1 MSPVRAAVIVIL
13 VAASK
18 EERVLVGADMTV
30 FCVICPQVCPALPN
44 GRVLISGASHLML
57 KMLVDQPRLTRTP
70 IILLAGVAIATAIA
84 PLTLVRG
91 AIRRWSQLPASSSVS
106 PRSFEVAAIRPDHS
120 GEGFNAN
127 ITAGRF
133 VMKRCTVMD
142 LIEYSYDLKESQV
155 LGAPKWINSEKYD
168 IEAKVE
174 DSVVA
179 TEQKMS
185 NEQRIFAMRSRVQGL
200 LANRFGLR
208 VHHSMKVLPALAL
221 VTTKGGPKFSRA
233 AERSTPGADSDGR
246 EVSMRMDGKRWVLTL
261 DQAPMRYLVLVLS
274 RQPEI
279 GRSVLVD
286 KTGLAG
292 DYALELSWEPQDLTA
307 AASGASEHSGP
318 TLFTAVR
325 EQLGLRLEARKE
337 SVDVLVLDGI
347 ERPSE
352 N

>member
-1 MSPVRAAVIVIL
+1 MIR
-13 VAASK
+13 
-18 EERVLVGADMTV
+18 M
-30 FCVICPQVCPALPN
+30 PN
-44 GRVLISGASHLML
+44 
-57 KMLVDQPRLTRTP
+57 
-70 IILLAGVAIATAIA
+70 ILLASLAIATVIG
-84 PLTLVRG
+84 PVTLVKG
-91 AIRRWSQLPASSSVS
+91 AIRRRLQLPASSSV
-106 PRSFEVAAIRPDHS
+106 PLRSFEVAAIRPDHS
-120 GEGFNAN
+120 GESFNAD

-155 LGAPKWINSEKYD
+155 LGGPKWINSEKYD

-179 TEQKMS
+179 AEQKMP
-185 NEQRIFAMRSRVQGL
+185 NEQRILAMRSRVQGL

-208 VHHSMKVLPALAL
+208 VHHSVKVLPVVTL
-221 VTTKGGPKFSRA
+221 VTAKDGPKFSRL
-233 AERSTPGADSDGR
+233 AERSTPAADSDGR

-292 DYALELSWEPQDLTA
+292 DYSLELSWEPQDLTA
-307 AASGASEHSGP
+307 AASGASEHTGP

-337 SVDVLVLDGI
+337 SVDVIVLDEI